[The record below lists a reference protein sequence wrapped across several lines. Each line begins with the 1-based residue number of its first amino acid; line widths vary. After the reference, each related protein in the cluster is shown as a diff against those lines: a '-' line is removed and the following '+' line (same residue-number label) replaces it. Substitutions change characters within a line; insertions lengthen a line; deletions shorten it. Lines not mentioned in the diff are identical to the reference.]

1 MKIKLPKTIKELR
14 QYHLEA
20 IAEID
25 VNNMELYDKVVLVHK
40 LTGLEVETVKR
51 ISIQQINEIIEHYTN
66 LIAQHKRSDPQ
77 KEIEV
82 NGKKYS
88 RVESLGKMPMSWHI
102 DMNVQGVKDA
112 SVVASFIY
120 IEKGLSYCQMDE
132 HKNIINPLAG
142 RIELFRE
149 YLDAG
154 THIDIGF
161 FLSEKSDKYV
171 TAYEEIQRQR
181 RIKSERKKERGRKRR
196 KRQKN

>member
-25 VNNMELYDKVVLVHK
+25 VNNMELYDKVVLIHK

-66 LIAQHKRSDPQ
+66 LIAKHKRSDPP

-102 DMNVQGVKDA
+102 DMNVQGVKDS
-112 SVVASFIY
+112 SVVASFTY
-120 IEKGLSYCQMDE
+120 LEEGLSYAEMDE
-132 HKNIINPLAG
+132 HKNIINPLSG

-149 YLDAG
+149 HLDAG
-154 THIDIGF
+154 VHIDLGF
-161 FLSEKSDKYV
+161 FLSEKCESYGI
-171 TAYEEIQRQR
+171 AYEEIQRQR
-181 RIKSERKKERGRKRR
+181 RISSEKKERRKR
-196 KRQKN
+196 KKTKN